1 MHQSTLSFWTGTDY
15 AATPPLTVTFTVGD
29 GDDATE
35 TAMIL
40 AVDDEIAENEE
51 SFTVSIGSTDP
62 PSMIGTPPSSQ
73 TATIMAS
80 DRK

>member
-1 MHQSTLSFWTGTDY
+1 MFMI
-15 AATPPLTVTFTVGD
+15 GD
-29 GDDATE
+29 GNGVTRPAT
-35 TAMIL
+35 IL
-40 AVDDEIAENEE
+40 AVDDEIAENDE
-51 SFTVSIGSTDP
+51 SFTVSISSTDL

>member
-1 MHQSTLSFWTGTDY
+1 MPTNTNG
-15 AATPPLTVTFTVGD
+15 AT
-29 GDDATE
+29 A

-40 AVDDEIAENEE
+40 AVDDLIAEDVE

-62 PSMIGTPPSSQ
+62 PCALATASSQ

-80 DRK
+80 DRKSEV